1 MTANFSNSLAYSLV
15 LHAVLFVFLIFGLP
29 SLKKDNFKEQAI
41 VIDLVSVSE
50 ITKIKP
56 KKQSA
61 PQPQLKLADSFQE
74 KPKLAAPIEIPP
86 LPVIAKNDPAEEM
99 VKKEKKVLAAKKK
112 PEEKIPEVK
121 HEEKKIASQE
131 KPSPKQP
138 PKRETVKKS
147 VGVRQDL
154 KNSDKKKGLHSKM
167 VLKSLKA
174 TNITQPERK
183 ILDEKFQELEKIIEG
198 EADEPFNPDL
208 EISISEIDSIRNQIK
223 RAWNP
228 IAFNGSGQVMKVSIF
243 MQLDKSGTIIS
254 IKPILESNHNP
265 SYHAFVESVIRAAR
279 KASPLQDLAP
289 NKFQSWKEMEMV
301 FSSEDMV
308 Y

>member
-1 MTANFSNSLAYSLV
+1 MTTNFSNSLAYSLV
-15 LHAVLFVFLIFGLP
+15 LHAVLFVFLILGLP

-41 VIDLVSVSE
+41 VIDLVSVPE
-50 ITKIKP
+50 IANIKP

-61 PQPQLKLADSFQE
+61 PQPQLKPADSFQE
-74 KPKLAAPIEIPP
+74 KLKPAAPIEIPP
-86 LPVIAKNDPAEEM
+86 LPVIAKNDPVEEM
-99 VKKEKKVLAAKKK
+99 VKKEKKVLAAEKK
-112 PEEKIPEVK
+112 PEEKVPEVK

-131 KPSPKQP
+131 KLPPKQP
-138 PKRETVKKS
+138 PKKETVKKS
-147 VGVRQDL
+147 VEVRQDL
-154 KNSDKKKGLHSKM
+154 KNSDKKKDSYSKM
-167 VLKSLKA
+167 LLKSLKA
-174 TNITQPERK
+174 TNKPQPEKK

-198 EADEPFNPDL
+198 KADEPFNPDL

-254 IKPILESNHNP
+254 IKPILEGDHNP

-289 NKFQSWKEMEMV
+289 DKFQSWKEMEVV
-301 FSSEDMV
+301 FSSEDV
-308 Y
+308 IY

>member
-1 MTANFSNSLAYSLV
+1 MTTNFSNSLAYSLV
-15 LHAVLFVFLIFGLP
+15 LHAVLFVFLILGLP

-50 ITKIKP
+50 ITNVKP

-61 PQPQLKLADSFQE
+61 PQPQPKPADIFQE
-74 KPKLAAPIEIPP
+74 KPKPAASIDTPS
-86 LPVIAKNDPAEEM
+86 PVIAKSELVEEV
-99 VKKEKKVLAAKKK
+99 VKKEKKVLAPEKKL
-112 PEEKIPEVK
+112 EEKIPEVK

-131 KPSPKQP
+131 KPFPKQQT
-138 PKRETVKKS
+138 KKETVKKS
-147 VGVRQDL
+147 VEVRQDL
-154 KNSDKKKGLHSKM
+154 KNSDKKKDSHSKM

-174 TNITQPERK
+174 SNKPQPK
-183 ILDEKFQELEKIIEG
+183 ILDEKFQELEKMMEG
-198 EADEPFNPDL
+198 EADEPFDPDL

-243 MQLDKSGTIIS
+243 MQLDKSGTIIN
-254 IKPILESNHNP
+254 IKPVLENNHNP

-289 NKFQSWKEMEMV
+289 NKFQSWKEMEV
-301 FSSEDMV
+301 IFSSEDMM

>member
-1 MTANFSNSLAYSLV
+1 MTTNFSNSLAYSLV
-15 LHAVLFVFLIFGLP
+15 LHAVLFVFLILGLP

-50 ITKIKP
+50 ITNIKP

-61 PQPQLKLADSFQE
+61 PQPQLKPADSFQE
-74 KPKLAAPIEIPP
+74 KPKPAAPIETPP
-86 LPVIAKNDPAEEM
+86 LPIIAKNDPAEEM
-99 VKKEKKVLAAKKK
+99 VKKEKK
-112 PEEKIPEVK
+112 PEEKVPEVK

-138 PKRETVKKS
+138 PKKETVKKS
-147 VGVRQDL
+147 VEVRQDL
-154 KNSDKKKGLHSKM
+154 KNSDKKKDSHSKM
-167 VLKSLKA
+167 VLKSLKV
-174 TNITQPERK
+174 TNKPQPEKK
-183 ILDEKFQELEKIIEG
+183 ILDKKFQELEKIIEG

-228 IAFNGSGQVMKVSIF
+228 IAFNGSRQVMKVSIF

-301 FSSEDMV
+301 FSSEDMI